1 MWPFK
6 LTASSRH
13 KERRKTERRAFP
25 HYMPLKNEETGELV
39 GHMADISVKGFKL
52 ESLRPIRTDTDLP
65 LRIEVP
71 PDIAAVPFLVFKAR
85 SKWSLPDRI
94 DPTSYN
100 VGFEIVDMRAED
112 GQIFGLIFDKYG
124 ARGSAQ
130 QSGSDYLWDR

>member
-1 MWPFK
+1 MWPFRS
-6 LTASSRH
+6 TTSSRH

-94 DPTSYN
+94 DPTAYN

-124 ARGSAQ
+124 ARGSTP